1 MTGSMQIRGSV
12 ALLNVGTGDTKLTF
26 DKDNPAE
33 TIRAQRI
40 VTDMIRRGYA
50 LIVEVQP
57 GQFQR
62 VKEFRPETNEYIVAD
77 LDPLQAQAVD
87 QETAH
92 HEEAEEDQPAA
103 PASAR
108 AAATAPRPRGRPRS
122 TKSIPADGVRGVAIA
137 PTSGG

>member
-1 MTGSMQIRGSV
+1 MSGSMQIHGSV

-50 LIVEVQP
+50 LIVEVQE

-62 VKEFRPETNEYIVAD
+62 VKEFRADTNEYIIAD
-77 LDPLQAQAVD
+77 LDPLQAQAAD
-87 QETAH
+87 HQETAR
-92 HEEAEEDQPAA
+92 HEEAEEDQPATPA
-103 PASAR
+103 PA
-108 AAATAPRPRGRPRS
+108 AAAAPAKKTRRY
-122 TKSIPADGVRGVAIA
+122 KAIPADGVRGVAIA